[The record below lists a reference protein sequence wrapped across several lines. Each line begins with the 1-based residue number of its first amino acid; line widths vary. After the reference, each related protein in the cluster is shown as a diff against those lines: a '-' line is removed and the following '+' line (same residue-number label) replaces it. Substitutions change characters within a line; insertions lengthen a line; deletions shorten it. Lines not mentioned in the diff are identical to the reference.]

1 MRRHSVAGDGAEG
14 LLPPLPL
21 VLSPPPPPQAEEKR
35 HEQLQ
40 LETDKMGIDDFWQR
54 LEASNLRT
62 KQKAADTLVSSE
74 ASIALIK
81 VVVDKVNSFLL
92 AYFRRSA
99 ALPLP
104 IPTVLPTVQPSVAS
118 TPSPPTVPLPITL
131 PRAGG
136 PRLGRAP

>member
-1 MRRHSVAGDGAEG
+1 LLLIVFVWAVLTASCCLQGAARVRRHSVAGDGAGG

-21 VLSPPPPPQAEEKR
+21 VLSPPPPPEAEEKR
-35 HEQLQ
+35 QEQLQ
-40 LETDKMGIDDFWQR
+40 LETDKTGIDDFWQR

-62 KQKAADTLVSSE
+62 KQKAADKLVSSE

-104 IPTVLPTVQPSVAS
+104 IP
-118 TPSPPTVPLPITL
+118 
-131 PRAGG
+131 PRERGV
-136 PRLGRAP
+136 RAWAARRE